1 LKITL
6 PDLSSLLN
14 RAAAS
19 NEGSAVLLHASL
31 STQYSGLGTSG
42 LSLPTAN
49 SSLPTAFW
57 RRIDSDVN
65 GEWGYYLLL
74 DQFLKSPAE
83 SRRAAAGWSGDRY
96 DVYEGANP
104 GQVMITQV
112 SAWDTENDAREF
124 FDAYVKRTELRYPN
138 AKRLDLVGSE
148 TDTRHPTPNTPGFYS
163 WQTSEGQVVI
173 ELRGLRVSI
182 IEGFSQQIDV
192 NALLRA
198 LRL

>member
-1 LKITL
+1 LKLTL

-14 RAAAS
+14 AADKGATSELPAEHGPLPAS
-19 NEGSAVLLHASL
+19 S
-31 STQYSGLGTSG
+31 
-42 LSLPTAN
+42 
-49 SSLPTAFW
+49 W
-57 RRIDSDVN
+57 KRIDSDVN

-104 GQVMITQV
+104 GQVMIAQV

-138 AKRLDLVGSE
+138 AKRLDSE
-148 TDTRHPTPNTPGFYS
+148 TDTRHPTPDTHNFYS

-173 ELRGLRVSI
+173 ELRGLRVTI
-182 IEGFSQQIDV
+182 IEGLSQQVDA
-192 NALLRA
+192 NGLLRA
-198 LRL
+198 LRF